1 MSTSNG
7 AASPRIAILGAG
19 ASGLCTA
26 IQLKRSGFDNF
37 VIYEK
42 TDGVAGT
49 WHDNTYPGAACDVPS
64 HFYSFSFEPKS
75 DWSRKYSGQPE
86 IKAYFEHCASKYG
99 LYPRIRFN
107 TELKSARFDEATGQ
121 WRLKTAAGDEEAF
134 DVFINGC
141 GQLNRP
147 YTPEIPGRDSFQGR
161 TFHSARWDHGYDLAG
176 KRVAVIGNG
185 ASAIQ
190 FVPKIAPIVADMCI
204 FQRSPNWIVPRG
216 DYAYSDFAKRVF
228 GALPPVQT
236 LYRWFFYWQLEKN
249 FFAFRPGTRMAKAF
263 EQAARQHLEANIRDP
278 ELRRILTP
286 DYPIGCKRIL
296 IDDEFYPALARPNV
310 HVVTA
315 AIDRIAADG
324 IVTADGTHR
333 PFDAIIYATGFDTTH
348 FLAPMEIVGLG
359 GKSLTEAWKEGAEA
373 YLGITMAGFPNL
385 FMLYGPNT
393 NLGHNSI
400 IFMIECQVRYILKC
414 VQALAGQHLRY
425 LDVKRAEME
434 RYNATVQA
442 ELARSVWAA
451 GCDSWYKTESGK
463 VTNNWSNFT
472 VKYWLDT
479 RAPDLSKFV
488 LAH

>member
-1 MSTSNG
+1 MTTTNG

-19 ASGLCTA
+19 ASGLCAA
-26 IQLKRSGFDNF
+26 IQLQRAGFNNF

-64 HFYSFSFEPKS
+64 HFYSYSFEPKS
-75 DWSRKYSGQPE
+75 DWSHKYSPQSE

-99 LYPRIRFN
+99 LSPHIRFN
-107 TELKSARFDEATGQ
+107 TELKSARFDEPTGK
-121 WRLKTAAGDEEAF
+121 WRLTTAAGEEESF
-134 DVFINGC
+134 DVFVNGC

-147 YTPEIPGRDSFQGR
+147 YIPDLAGRDSFRGR
-161 TFHSARWDHGYDLAG
+161 AFHSARWEHQYDLTG

-190 FVPKIAPIVADMCI
+190 FVPRIAPVVAEMCI

-216 DYAYSDFAKRVF
+216 DYAYSIVAKRVF
-228 GALPPVQT
+228 SDVPAVRT
-236 LYRWFFYWQLEKN
+236 IYRWFFYWQLEKN
-249 FFAFRPGTRMAKAF
+249 FFAFRPDTWLAKGF
-263 EQAARQHLEANIRDP
+263 EKAARDHLEANIKDP
-278 ELRRILTP
+278 DLRRTLTP

-315 AIDRIAADG
+315 GIDRIDADG

-333 PFDAIIYATGFDTTH
+333 QFDAIIYATGFDTTH
-348 FLAPMEIVGLG
+348 FLAPMEIVGVG
-359 GKSLTEAWKEGAEA
+359 GKSLAEEWKSGAEA
-373 YLGITMAGFPNL
+373 YLGIAMAGFPNL

-400 IFMIECQVRYILKC
+400 IFMIECQVRYIVKC
-414 VQALAGQHLRY
+414 VKALANRHLRY
-425 LDVKRAEME
+425 LDVKRDEME
-434 RYNATVQA
+434 RYNAAIQA

-451 GCDSWYKTESGK
+451 GCHSWYKTESGK

-479 RAPDLSKFV
+479 REPDLAKFV
-488 LAH
+488 LAS